1 MEADRLTRLGPW
13 LADDNSTG
21 LGTNGCA
28 VAILLCGWRDPAGA
42 DAING
47 PREAP
52 LSTDMTGEQ
61 WHMSANCWDFK
72 KCGRQPGGSKALELG
87 VCAASTDAK
96 ADGLNGGH
104 NGGRICWALT
114 GTLCGGKVQGTFA
127 EKLGNCMECEFY
139 KLVRTEQGK
148 GLQSFSAL
156 QARR

>member
-1 MEADRLTRLGPW
+1 
-13 LADDNSTG
+13 
-21 LGTNGCA
+21 
-28 VAILLCGWRDPAGA
+28 
-42 DAING
+42 
-47 PREAP
+47 
-52 LSTDMTGEQ
+52 
-61 WHMSANCWDFK
+61 MSANCWDLK